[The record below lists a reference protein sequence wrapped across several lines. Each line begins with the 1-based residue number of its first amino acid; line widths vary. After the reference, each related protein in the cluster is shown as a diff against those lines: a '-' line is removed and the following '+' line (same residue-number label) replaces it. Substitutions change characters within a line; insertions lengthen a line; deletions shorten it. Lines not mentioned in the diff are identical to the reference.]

1 MAVLALIHLDGTPDA
16 LLERYDQQ
24 DRATRNLPT
33 TGLISHVVARSPS
46 GLTMV
51 DVWESAELLEA
62 FMAQP
67 EFQSSLEGAGL
78 PEPTIEVYQVDRSQ

>member
-1 MAVLALIHLDGTPDA
+1 MAVLALIHLDGTPDT
-16 LLERYDQQ
+16 LLEQYDQQ
-24 DRATRNLPT
+24 DMATRHLPT
-33 TGLISHVVARSPS
+33 TGLISHVVARSAS

-62 FMAQP
+62 FMALP

-78 PEPTIEVYQVDRSQ
+78 PEPKIEVYEVDRRQ